1 MAVSLGLMA
10 VRVGGRRRCDV
21 TSARSLC
28 GALCR
33 VGVTQCGCRAVQIEA
48 GNPAQTQV
56 HHLDQ
61 AHEMVDDCMASALRQ
76 RKPVYLN
83 VCCNLAGAPLP
94 RPPLL
99 PPPIPACH

>member
-1 MAVSLGLMA
+1 M
-10 VRVGGRRRCDV
+10 
-21 TSARSLC
+21 
-28 GALCR
+28 
-33 VGVTQCGCRAVQIEA
+33 QIEA

-99 PPPIPACH
+99 PPPIPLRSMPLAGGTSAAVPVPPPPLAWHGCRPHVRTLLPVTAP